1 MRIAVA
7 GSTSAVGRSAVPAL
21 ERAGHDLVL
30 LPEDGNAL
38 MDVGRMATVLDG
50 CHVLLNLAGQVPVA
64 GVAGRRRSWRRH
76 DLLRSEGVRR
86 LVQAARDSGVRRVVH
101 QSHSFVYAD
110 QGVDWITEQSPLG
123 VTPATEPA
131 AVGEAAVQ
139 GFDGCARDGVVLRM
153 GLVIGD
159 SGLTRWSL
167 RMCARGRPI
176 GIGDPDGYV
185 HVIHS
190 DDVGPAIEAALV
202 APSGTYNVG
211 ATPVRRVDL
220 VDAHAAMVGR
230 SDGQFLPR
238 WRQRW
243 CDGRVEPLGR
253 SLRVSSSQFSS
264 VTGWAPRRQSF
275 DATWLEAGVP
285 ETARP

>member
-7 GSTSAVGRSAVPAL
+7 GTTSAVGRSAVPAL
-21 ERAGHDLVL
+21 ERAGHALVL
-30 LPEDGNAL
+30 LPDDGNAL
-38 MDVGRMATVLDG
+38 LDVARMAAALEG
-50 CHVLLNLAGQVPVA
+50 CDALLNLAGQVPVA
-64 GVAGRRRSWRRH
+64 GVAGRRRAWRRH

-86 LVQAARDSGVRRVVH
+86 LVQAARESGVRRVVH
-101 QSHSFVYAD
+101 QSHSLVYAD
-110 QGVDWITEQSPLG
+110 QGVAWITEQSPLS

-139 GFDGCARDGVVLRM
+139 GFDGCARVGVVLRM
-153 GLVIGD
+153 GLVVGD

-176 GIGDPDGYV
+176 GMGSPDGYV

-190 DDVGPAIEAALV
+190 DDVGPAIEAALA

-211 ATPVRRVDL
+211 ATPVRRADL

-230 SDGQFLPR
+230 YGGGFMPR

-243 CDGRVEPLGR
+243 CGGLAEPLGR
-253 SLRVSSSQFSS
+253 SLRVSSSQFAS
-264 VTGWAPRRQSF
+264 VTGWVPRRQSF
-275 DATWLEAGVP
+275 DRAWLDAGVREAAQP
-285 ETARP
+285 

>member
-1 MRIAVA
+1 MRIAVVGA
-7 GSTSAVGRSAVPAL
+7 TSAAGRSAVPAL
-21 ERAGHDLVL
+21 ASASHDVVR
-30 LPEDGNAL
+30 LPEDGSL
-38 MDVGRMATVLDG
+38 MDVRRMVAALAG
-50 CHVLLNLAGQVPVA
+50 CDVLLNLAGQVPVG
-64 GVAGRRRSWRRH
+64 GVVGRRRAWRQH
-76 DLLRSEGVRR
+76 DLLRSEGVRH
-86 LVQAARDSGVRRVVH
+86 LLEAARESGVRRVVH
-101 QSHSFVYAD
+101 QSHSLLYAD
-110 QGVDWITEQSPLG
+110 QGTDWITEQSPLG

-131 AVGEAAVQ
+131 AVGESAVQ
-139 GFDGCARDGVVLRM
+139 DFDGCARVGVVLRM
-153 GLVIGD
+153 GLVVGD

-176 GIGDPDGYV
+176 GMGSPDGYV
-185 HVIHS
+185 HVVHS

-211 ATPVRRVDL
+211 ATPVRRADL

-230 SDGQFLPR
+230 SGGGFVPG

-253 SLRVSSSQFSS
+253 SLRVSSSQFAS

-275 DATWLEAGVP
+275 DATWLDAGVP
-285 ETARP
+285 EAAQP

>member
-7 GSTSAVGRSAVPAL
+7 GATSAVGRSAVPAL
-21 ERAGHDLVL
+21 ERSGHTLVL
-30 LPEDGNAL
+30 LPEDAAV
-38 MDVGRMATVLDG
+38 MDVDRMVGALDG
-50 CHVLLNLAGQVPVA
+50 SDVLLNLAGQVPVS
-64 GVAGRRRSWRRH
+64 GVAGRRRAWRQH
-76 DLLRSEGVRR
+76 DLLRSEGVRG
-86 LVQAARDSGVRRVVH
+86 LLQAARAAGVRRLVH
-101 QSHSFVYAD
+101 QSHSLLYAD
-110 QGVDWITEQSPLG
+110 QGPAWITEQSPLG

-139 GFDGCARDGVVLRM
+139 DFDGCARVGVVLRM
-153 GLVIGD
+153 GLVVGD

-176 GIGDPDGYV
+176 GMGSPEGYV

-190 DDVGPAIEAALV
+190 DDVAPAIEAALA

-211 ATPVRRVDL
+211 ADPVQRAEL
-220 VDAHAAMVGR
+220 VEAHAAMVGR
-230 SDGQFLPR
+230 RGGFLPA

-253 SLRVSSSQFSS
+253 SLRVSSEHFAAT
-264 VTGWAPRRQSF
+264 TGWHPRRSGF
-275 DATWLEAGVP
+275 DPSWLEAGVP
-285 ETARP
+285 EGASS